1 METVEKDR
9 TAHLGSSTSP
19 EKSAAKMREE
29 AGSSSSSSSS
39 SSADADASSTS
50 AATKMSRKMES
61 RVRQGLE
68 LLKKWGV
75 SIALSLDQIC
85 IAVEQVK
92 VSLEGVVTRSDD
104 WWAQSSHF
112 RMKDF
117 NFTLSGSA
125 QGGFLSYD
133 VLEVRLLEDDDDLYQ
148 PNEFYDSEEEED
160 EWEMQQQYLLQ
171 QRLQHG
177 GSEGVYLG
185 EMDMGGEGWRGMP
198 EGHESDDIAAR
209 LTDELVQDTTNDLF
223 QYTGRGGAGG
233 AEAGRRRD
241 GIDLVQDQINRRL
254 FSNGDTTSDIG
265 SAQRSKTHVAAA
277 GAADDAAM
285 RAARQFRRQ
294 KDHFSLALEKAPLL
308 SLSSFSCGASV
319 FLELAQM
326 DFTSRHAMMDS
337 YSEIKKMYK
346 TGTAKN
352 AMHRN
357 SVNSASGSRDGSGVA
372 GGDDTSNLNSPNRAR
387 REHLRLRQE
396 MFPRGRGRASRT
408 ALGEQANKSYNRA
421 MLALGTVGFF
431 LLGLTRQNK

>member
-1 METVEKDR
+1 METVEKDK
-9 TAHLGSSTSP
+9 TAGSSTSP
-19 EKSAAKMREE
+19 ERSANPVNREGE
-29 AGSSSSSSSS
+29 AGSSSSSS
-39 SSADADASSTS
+39 ADEDASSTS

-61 RVRQGLE
+61 KVRQGLE

-92 VSLEGVVTRSDD
+92 VSLEGVVTRSDN

-133 VLEVRLLEDDDDLYQ
+133 VLEVRLLEDDEDLYQ

-160 EWEMQQQYLLQ
+160 EWDTQQQYLLQ

-177 GSEGVYLG
+177 GSEDVYSG
-185 EMDMGGEGWRGMP
+185 EMDMGGEGWGSMP

-209 LTDELVQDTTNDLF
+209 LTRELAQDTINDLF
-223 QYTGRGGAGG
+223 QYTGPGGAGG
-233 AEAGRRRD
+233 AGTGRRRD

-254 FSNGDTTSDIG
+254 FSNGDTTSDVG
-265 SAQRSKTHVAAA
+265 SAQRSKTHAAA
-277 GAADDAAM
+277 ARAVDDAAM
-285 RAARQFRRQ
+285 QAARQFRRQ

-326 DFTSRHAMMDS
+326 DFSSRHAMMDS
-337 YSEIKKMYK
+337 YGEIKKMYK
-346 TGTAKN
+346 TGTAN

-357 SVNSASGSRDGSGVA
+357 SINSAGGSRDGSSVA
-372 GGDDTSNLNSPNRAR
+372 GGDNTSNLNSPNRAR

-396 MFPRGRGRASRT
+396 MFPRGRGRGHASRT

-431 LLGLTRQNK
+431 LLGLTRSNK